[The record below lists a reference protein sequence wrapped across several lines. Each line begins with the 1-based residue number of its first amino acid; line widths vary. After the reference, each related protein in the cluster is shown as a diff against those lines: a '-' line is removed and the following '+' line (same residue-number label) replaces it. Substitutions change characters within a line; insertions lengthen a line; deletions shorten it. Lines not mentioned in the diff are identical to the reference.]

1 LVAPVADA
9 TKFTLP
15 LLSAL
20 MVAVTVKLVGAG
32 FKTGTSPFEQAQ
44 KDDTLVNKINSEE
57 VNRTF

>member
-32 FKTGTSPFEQAQ
+32 FTTGASPFEQAQ
-44 KDDTLVNKINSEE
+44 KDDTLVNKINNEE